1 MNDLFRDKNITLR
14 YFIMNDLLRAKD
26 ISLRY
31 SIMNNLF
38 RDEEI
43 YVTVEGVSTFAQTL
57 KLVPKQQYNN
67 KTLM

>member
-1 MNDLFRDKNITLR
+1 MNK
-14 YFIMNDLLRAKD
+14 LLRDKD

-31 SIMNNLF
+31 SIMNYLLKDKDISLMYSIMNDLF